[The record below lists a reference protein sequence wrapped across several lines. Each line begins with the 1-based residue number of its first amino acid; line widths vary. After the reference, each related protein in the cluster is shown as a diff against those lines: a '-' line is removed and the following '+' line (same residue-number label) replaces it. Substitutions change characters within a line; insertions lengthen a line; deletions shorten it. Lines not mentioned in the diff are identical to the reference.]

1 MTIELN
7 EQQADEIR
15 VKIFKALSDPI
26 RIQIIRYLR
35 RIDREITCGDVSKV
49 IEMSKSAG
57 SYHFKVLREAGLTI
71 TRKSSR
77 EKYVSLNYD
86 TFEKYVN
93 NFLDSL

>member
-1 MTIELN
+1 MIIELN
-7 EQQADEIR
+7 EQQTDELR

-26 RIQIIRYLR
+26 RIQIIRYMR
-35 RIDREITCGDVSKV
+35 RMDKELTCGDISKV

-57 SYHFKVLREAGLTI
+57 SYHFKVLREAGLIT
-71 TRKSSR
+71 TRKIAR

-86 TFEKYVN
+86 TFKKYVN

>member
-1 MTIELN
+1 MIIELN
-7 EQQADEIR
+7 EQQVDEMR
-15 VKIFKALSDPI
+15 VKIFKALADPI

-35 RIDREITCGDVSKV
+35 SVDKEVTCGDVSKV

-86 TFEKYVN
+86 TFDKYVN
-93 NFLDSL
+93 DFLNSL